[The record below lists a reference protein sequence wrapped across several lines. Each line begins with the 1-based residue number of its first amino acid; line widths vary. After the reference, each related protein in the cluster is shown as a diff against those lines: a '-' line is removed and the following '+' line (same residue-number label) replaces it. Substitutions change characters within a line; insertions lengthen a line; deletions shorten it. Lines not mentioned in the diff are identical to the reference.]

1 MIDKLVLYQIK
12 FINTELKN
20 LKERLQRIENSSQKI
35 TDVVKGSSAEHPYTQ
50 HNCKVEGL
58 VIYPQNRLLRNKYKK
73 LIKEKQYKLEKLKNE
88 LEYNLNNIPDSE
100 IRQII
105 RYKYEDDMNWVQIMF
120 KMNYKSE
127 STARMKLERFLKN
140 N

>member
-1 MIDKLVLYQIK
+1 MIDKLILYQLK
-12 FINTELKN
+12 FINIELKD
-20 LKERLQRIENSSQKI
+20 LKERLQKIENSAQRVV
-35 TDVVKGSSAEHPYTQ
+35 DVVESSSATYPYTQ
-50 HNCKVEGL
+50 NNRKVEGM
-58 VIYPQNRLLRNKYKK
+58 IYPKNRLLRNKYKK
-73 LIKEKQYKLEKLKNE
+73 LIKEKQYKLEKLKVE
-88 LEYNLNNIPDSE
+88 LEYNLNYIEDSE

-127 STARMKLERFLKN
+127 STARMKLERFFKN

>member
-1 MIDKLVLYQIK
+1 MDKLILYQLK
-12 FINTELKN
+12 FINLELKD
-20 LKERLQRIENSSQKI
+20 LKERLERIKNSPQKI
-35 TDVVKGSSAEHPYTQ
+35 IDVVKGSSSTYPYIQ
-50 HNCKVEGL
+50 NNCKVEGT
-58 VIYPQNRLLRNKYKK
+58 IYPQNRLLRNKYKK
-73 LIKEKQYKLEKLKNE
+73 QIKEKQYKLEKLVNE
-88 LEYNLNNIPDSE
+88 LEYNLNYINDSE

-105 RYKYEDDMNWVQIMF
+105 RYKYEDNLNWVQIMF

>member
-1 MIDKLVLYQIK
+1 MDKLILYQLK
-12 FINTELKN
+12 FLNLELKDLN
-20 LKERLQRIENSSQKI
+20 QRLEKIEKSSQK
-35 TDVVKGSSAEHPYTQ
+35 VVEVVQGSSLNYPYTQ
-50 HNCKVEGL
+50 TNCKIEGT
-58 VIYPQNRLLRNKYKK
+58 IYPKNRLLRNKYRK
-73 LIKEKQYKLEKLKNE
+73 LIKEKEYKIGKLINE
-88 LEYNLNNIPDSE
+88 LEYNLNSIEDSE

-105 RYKYEDDMNWVQIMF
+105 RYKYEDDLNWVQIMF